1 MRSLF
6 FTIVFSVCAIS
17 LSAQPSLPNKVM
29 AQMPSMLNSNI
40 LKVADLEA
48 EFKAG
53 GKWGQRKTEKRFW
66 IVYSD
71 RDQNVAY
78 MEPTIGSALSPKKLS
93 FGEQVVIAK
102 IENNMALV
110 YTDPK
115 VDNFPEIPS
124 YAKSIGWVPMENLLL
139 WNICPSDNRGVLRK
153 ALIAINLNKIGQNET
168 FHGKLYKHPTENTNP
183 EDLKM
188 DMHFYYVMKETP
200 DGMRAL
206 LCLQSRLTGNN
217 LYGWVNRNSYTPW
230 DQRTCLEPNW
240 DPVYVEKHKDAI
252 ANIYI
257 SDKLTD
263 DEIVTHWKF
272 GEINNVDRGNRN
284 LQYRMAPAL
293 LRFPILSQPTNNA
306 VKCTSF
312 ADRRG
317 NINESV
323 AYVSKG
329 NEIVNEVEREMRK
342 INIIFAVEATTE
354 MSQYLPAIKASLAKC
369 KSYANQGLTVQA
381 GLVLYRAAAN
391 GSSAIDVIPLT
402 NTDDA
407 RLLSMLDAS
416 KANGKLTGNARDV
429 ALPQAINIAIDAS
442 KMGFSKDQSNLLLVV
457 GNRGAAEGDNSL
469 GDQKL
474 LKRLS
479 DNNIQIMSIQ
489 VMRNEMGSWARYT
502 DQMTDLVV
510 KNVENQYKEI
520 NAEAKFSPS
529 KDNDGYGFRSS
540 RKEESV
546 LFARIRFSKDMGKS
560 LAPSAVTNYIDKGLD
575 GFANSANT
583 KKVTFEKA
591 KNNLDFYPEFLKKIL
606 GERGY
611 NSWKQVRAIS
621 SYDGYAKLKG
631 ADDSDYWH
639 YIIYLSSGE
648 LEDLIAKLKATSEAA
663 KMKSQD
669 RTHYINAIRALL
681 KMQLGDD
688 DEKRINN
695 MSSSEL
701 ETAIYG
707 LNIPTESMRFT
718 KYSLKDMA
726 NSSVVKNPE
735 YFEILDNFS
744 KKYEELRRL
753 QTGGYKYRLEVSN
766 VYYYW
771 IPIEMLP

>member
-1 MRSLF
+1 MRRF
-6 FTIVFSVCAIS
+6 IFTIFIAGHALF
-17 LSAQPSLPNKVM
+17 LSAQPSLPNKADVY
-29 AQMPSMLNSNI
+29 MPAMLLNNV
-40 LKVADLEA
+40 LKFSDLEA

-53 GKWGQRKTEKRFW
+53 GKWGQRKKSDRAW

-71 RDQNVAY
+71 RDKNTAY
-78 MEPTIGSALSPKKLS
+78 MEPVMGSAPSPKVLS
-93 FGEQVVIAK
+93 FGEQVIIAK

-110 YTDPK
+110 YSDPK
-115 VDNFPEIPS
+115 LDKFPIIPT
-124 YAKSIGWVPMENLLL
+124 YAKSIGWVPMDNLLL
-139 WNICPSDNRGVLRK
+139 WNTCPSDDRGVLRK
-153 ALIAINLNKIGQNET
+153 ALIAINLNKMKQDET
-168 FHGKLYKHPTENTNP
+168 FKGNRYKHPTENTNP
-183 EDLKM
+183 ERLDM
-188 DMHFYYVMKETP
+188 DMNFYYIMKETP
-200 DGMRAL
+200 DGTRAL
-206 LCLQSRLTGNN
+206 LCLQSKLTGNN
-217 LYGWVNRNSYTPW
+217 LYGWVNSNSYTPW
-230 DQRTCLEPNW
+230 NQRTCLEPNW
-240 DPVYVEKHKDAI
+240 DPTYVEKHRDGK

-257 SDKLTD
+257 TDKLSD
-263 DEIVTHWKF
+263 DVIVTHWQY
-272 GEINNVDRGNRN
+272 GQANAVDNNRAT
-284 LQYRMAPAL
+284 QYRMEPAQ
-293 LRFPILSQPTNNA
+293 LRFPILSQPANNA

-312 ADRRG
+312 ADRTG
-317 NINESV
+317 DINKT
-323 AYVSKG
+323 AG
-329 NEIVNEVEREMRK
+329 FAGRANEQVNEQERKMRQLNV
-342 INIIFAVEATTE
+342 IMAVEATTE

-429 ALPQAINIAIDAS
+429 ALPQAINAAIDAS

-469 GDQKL
+469 ADQKL

-489 VMRNEMGSWARYT
+489 VMRNEMGSWAHYT
-502 DQMTDLVV
+502 DQMTDLVA

-575 GFANSANT
+575 GFANSVNT
-583 KKVTFEKA
+583 KKATFEKA
-591 KNNLDFYPEFLKKIL
+591 LNNLDFYPDFLKKVL

-611 NSWKQVRAIS
+611 NSWKQVKAIS
-621 SYDGYAKLKG
+621 AYDGYAKLKG
-631 ADDSDYWH
+631 ADDSNYWH
-639 YIIYLSSGE
+639 YVIYLSTGE
-648 LEDLIAKLKATSEAA
+648 LEDLITKLKATSEAA

-753 QTGGYKYRLEVSN
+753 QNSGYKYRLEVN
-766 VYYYW
+766 HVFYYW